1 MMLANSTN
9 KKSSE
14 SVLAHGGSYPKH
26 KLLTMLIKNGYST
39 RRKVTSQQ
47 IKNFATVQSQ
57 LCFLNSSIVFDL
69 AYFVIDC

>member
-1 MMLANSTN
+1 MLANSSY

-26 KLLTMLIKNGYST
+26 KLLTMSIKNGCFT
-39 RRKVTSQQ
+39 RQKATPQQ
-47 IKNFATVQSQ
+47 IKNFATVRSQ
-57 LCFLNSSIVFDL
+57 LCFLNGSIVFNS